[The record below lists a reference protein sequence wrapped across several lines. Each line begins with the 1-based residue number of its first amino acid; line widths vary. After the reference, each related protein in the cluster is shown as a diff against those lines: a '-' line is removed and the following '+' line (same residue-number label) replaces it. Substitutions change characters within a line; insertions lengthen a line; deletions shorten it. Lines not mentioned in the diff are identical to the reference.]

1 MAYQDNLVAI
11 ADAILKEDYIEAMR
25 NAIFTESSFI
35 AKKIWANNKG
45 YDGGDV
51 ITCPV
56 PVGLVGGA
64 AFGDLTGE
72 NAAKAANRIRKR
84 YTETP
89 IEFQVAIELY
99 DRLARSDM
107 SKAQM
112 IDYVQDEL
120 EGATEAAQWQFG
132 RALFGNGTG
141 KLAKVTKAADGVES
155 LTVDDGRNLIA
166 GILVDIYPKGA
177 VVGSKPTYEKVRI
190 TDVEDNADG
199 SATVYFETEA
209 LTVAVDSFITLQN
222 SFGNEIT
229 GVETLFDDEVTHI
242 AGIEKAGNLWVKP
255 KVIDVNHDLTFEK
268 MREAMRAARRK
279 NGRVDVIAAG
289 AGAYD
294 AFAAEIQASGT
305 QIISKNEGEGGFKSL
320 SFIHGTDR
328 VDVYEEQ
335 FVKKGEMIGLSTKD
349 IIPYMSKLDYAKA
362 APEAVAFQLIP
373 GTSKYGALMTSYG
386 NYIFRN
392 PGGMFKLTN
401 CDIAA

>member
-1 MAYQDNLVAI
+1 MAYHDNLVAI
-11 ADAILKEDYIEAMR
+11 ADAILKEDCIEAMN

-112 IDYVQDEL
+112 VDYVHDEL
-120 EGATEAAQWQFG
+120 EGATESAQWQFG

-141 KLAKVTKAADGVES
+141 KLAKVTQAAEGAEKLIVDES
-155 LTVDDGRNLIA
+155 RNLIA
-166 GILVDIYPKGA
+166 GILVDIYPSGA
-177 VVGSKPTYEKVRI
+177 EVGSEPTYKKARI
-190 TDVEDNADG
+190 TDIEDNSNG
-199 SATVYFETEA
+199 TATVYFEDQK
-209 LTVAVDSFITLQN
+209 LTVTQDSFITLQN
-222 SFGNEIT
+222 SYGNEIT
-229 GVETLFDDEVTHI
+229 GIDTMFDDTVTHI
-242 AGIEKAGNLWVKP
+242 AGIEKAKNLWVKP
-255 KVIDVNHDLTFEK
+255 KVIDVGHDLTFQK
-268 MREAMRAARRK
+268 IREAMRAAIKK
-279 NGRVDVIAAG
+279 NGKVDVIAAG

-294 AFAAEIQASGT
+294 AFVAEIEASGT
-305 QIISKNEGEGGFKSL
+305 HIISKNEGEGGFKSL
-320 SFIHGTDR
+320 SFVHGTDK

-335 FVKKGEMIGLSTKD
+335 FVKNGELIGLSTKD

-362 APEAVAFQLIP
+362 APEAAAFQLIP